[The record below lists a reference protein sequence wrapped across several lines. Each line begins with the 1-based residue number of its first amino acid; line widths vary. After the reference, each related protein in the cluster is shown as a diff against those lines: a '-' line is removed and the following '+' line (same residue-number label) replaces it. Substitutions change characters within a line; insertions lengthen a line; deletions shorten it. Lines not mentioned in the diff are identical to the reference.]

1 MKKLLMV
8 IPLVILL
15 CFTFSCKQAEEVAE
29 EPAVDIA
36 AEREAV
42 LAVNSI
48 FLEAVKAGDID
59 RLMSVFA
66 DDAIQ
71 TTSGDE
77 FFRVRD
83 GIRQMFEA
91 AFADEERSTIW
102 EVEKVEVSQ
111 SGDWA
116 YTLIKLDTT
125 IEKED
130 QTVQHNRWGNLNL
143 YKKQPDGSWKIAV
156 I

>member
-1 MKKLLMV
+1 MKKLLL
-8 IPLVILL
+8 ILPLVLVL
-15 CFTFSCKQAEEVAE
+15 CFTFSCQLRKERAE

-42 LAVNSI
+42 LAVNTA
-48 FLEAVKAGDID
+48 FLEAVKAKDIN
-59 RLMSVFA
+59 RLMLVFA
-66 DDAIQ
+66 NDAIE
-71 TTSGDE
+71 TNGDTS
-77 FFRVRD
+77 FRDLD
-83 GIRQMFEA
+83 GIRQMFEN
-91 AFADEERSTIW
+91 AFAKEGQSTSW

-130 QTVQHNRWGNLNL
+130 QTVEHVKWGNLNL
-143 YKKQPDGSWKIAV
+143 YKKQLDGSWKIAV
-156 I
+156 F